1 VVSVSYDEVLSEAK
15 RVFLAMRGVVAVSR
29 RGNVI
34 VVYVED
40 EEAARLIPREF
51 MGLPVEVRVIGRVG
65 LL

>member
-1 VVSVSYDEVLSEAK
+1 VVSVSYDEVLSEAR
-15 RVFLAMRGVVAVSR
+15 RVFLAIRGVVAVSR
-29 RGNVI
+29 RDNVI

-40 EEAARLIPREF
+40 EEVARLIPREF